1 MMTRIAMR
9 WLAVLCL
16 GIASVM
22 VPVSAATVQGFSSCA
37 EWLAERQKD
46 AAASE
51 EAWIMGYLSGA
62 NMWMASRKDILKMI
76 EAKDAYAWVDR
87 YCRANKSGDTADAV
101 DELVKDLQKR

>member
-9 WLAVLCL
+9 WL
-16 GIASVM
+16 
-22 VPVSAATVQGFSSCA
+22 
-37 EWLAERQKD
+37 
-46 AAASE
+46 
-51 EAWIMGYLSGA
+51 
-62 NMWMASRKDILKMI
+62 ASRKDILKMI